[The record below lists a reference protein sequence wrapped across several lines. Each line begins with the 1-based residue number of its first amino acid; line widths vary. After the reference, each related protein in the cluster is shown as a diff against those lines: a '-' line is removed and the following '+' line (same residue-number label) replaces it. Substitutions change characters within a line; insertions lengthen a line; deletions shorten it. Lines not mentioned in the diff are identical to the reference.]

1 MCDPWRI
8 NFIAPATAVK
18 QGDRRGNMM
27 KRAMLGMKRRS
38 LGVKR
43 SLACALLLAMTP
55 LPAATANL
63 VKTYSYFAIGGSTL
77 DDIEAQLSKRGPEVK
92 STGNRHPGATQ
103 MAFTTRVSYAQ
114 TPNSCRIADAAVTVK
129 VKVILP
135 EWRRPRK
142 ADADVRLFW
151 DTLSAD
157 IKRHEE
163 RHVEIAKNHGGE
175 LEEALKATYPQKNCD
190 AAKAKAAAITAAVLA
205 RHDRAQLQFDRVESV
220 NFESRILRLLRY
232 RMERIGNGR
241 LPPA

>member
-1 MCDPWRI
+1 MCDPQRI
-8 NFIAPATAVK
+8 NSVALATAVK

-27 KRAMLGMKRRS
+27 KRSMLGMKPS
-38 LGVKR
+38 L
-43 SLACALLLAMTP
+43 LCALLLAATAV
-55 LPAATANL
+55 PAGAANL

-92 STGNRHPGATQ
+92 STGTRHPGATQ
-103 MAFTTRVSYAQ
+103 MAFTTRISYAK
-114 TPNSCRIADAAVTVK
+114 TSTACRIADAVVTVK

-151 DTLSAD
+151 DTLAAD
-157 IKRHEE
+157 IRRHEE
-163 RHVEIAKNHGGE
+163 RHVEIAKNHGRE
-175 LEEALKATYPQKNCD
+175 LEEDLKATYPQKNCD
-190 AAKAKAAAITAAVLA
+190 AAKAKAAEITAAVLA

-232 RMERIGNGR
+232 RIERIESGQ

>member
-1 MCDPWRI
+1 
-8 NFIAPATAVK
+8 
-18 QGDRRGNMM
+18 M
-27 KRAMLGMKRRS
+27 KRSMLGMKQ
-38 LGVKR
+38 
-43 SLACALLLAMTP
+43 SLACALLLAVTP
-55 LPAATANL
+55 HPAGAANL

-92 STGNRHPGATQ
+92 STGTRHPGATQ
-103 MAFTTRVSYAQ
+103 MAFTTRISYAQ
-114 TPNSCRIADAAVTVK
+114 TSNSCRIADAVVTVK

-163 RHVEIAKNHGGE
+163 RHVEIAKNHGRE
-175 LEEALKATYPQKNCD
+175 LEEALKATYPHKNCD
-190 AAKAKAAAITAAVLA
+190 AAKAKAAEITAAVLA

-220 NFESRILRLLRY
+220 NFESRIIRLLRY
-232 RMERIGNGR
+232 RMERIENGR